1 MTKPGTQP
9 TFSRRVARLLC
20 LVAFAAL
27 LLPVAACGRDEPN
40 RPAVPTGAPAD
51 DVAATVAAAVAAT
64 VAAQA
69 TAPPTAAPLPSATP
83 TPPALAGR
91 WRYEHNEEGL
101 HYTDVFEFF
110 DDGLYTARLE
120 GVTSFC
126 REFEDFPGCQAMP
139 DIPIESSTRPR
150 RPWKRLAAAEAPP
163 SWSAN
168 WTGCAGTPA
177 ATTTASTVPKSKS
190 TRWST
195 ATRSWSSR
203 KN

>member
-40 RPAVPTGAPAD
+40 RPAED

-139 DIPIESSTRPR
+139 DIPIDRGESGTYEFLSPTQVRLRDTTGQLDTFTIVDLSPTRLVIVMSDR
-150 RPWKRLAAAEAPP
+150 ERAYER
-163 SWSAN
+163 
-168 WTGCAGTPA
+168 
-177 ATTTASTVPKSKS
+177 VP
-190 TRWST
+190 
-195 ATRSWSSR
+195 
-203 KN
+203 